1 VLATKG
7 RSSGAAA
14 KFVRRLLYC
23 GKAAGLFDLQVPPPA
38 LTPAVLDDLAMTSKY
53 PERGSHFDV
62 SRWLHGSVEDASLY
76 IEIAWRAELDWI
88 TKAEGAS
95 RLLHSFRISP
105 RETARCPLYEAVEL
119 LREIGGRAAEDQN
132 LADRIVLF
140 VRDGVAEGQ
149 SLRSLPPDE
158 ADLRQLLYD
167 AVVVLPGSAGG
178 YDGRFID
185 SSAEELVG
193 DVAEE
198 AQPSIRAQRRRLL
211 VKSGQVSLMMNRP
224 VPADTG
230 RSVFID
236 AATTEEDLLAESASA
251 ARTLL
256 GSGWRLIEGAGDGAT
271 GILVAREDRRAVEE
285 AEEDDASLG
294 FCAPVLLDRHL
305 TDVREKARL
314 LCDRLHVTDEPVR
327 SAVLEAAGNHDI
339 GKDYPPW
346 QRAVGCFGKPAVA
359 KSGQASFDHA
369 INRGYRHELG
379 SVANLQQ
386 AASIAS
392 VEPRGI
398 DLCLHL
404 IAAHHGHAR
413 PGFRIQAAGPILTNA
428 LQQAIEA
435 TPTRFARVQTTYGWW
450 TLAWLEAL
458 VKAADVLASRDEE
471 VR

>member
-1 VLATKG
+1 
-7 RSSGAAA
+7 
-14 KFVRRLLYC
+14 
-23 GKAAGLFDLQVPPPA
+23 
-38 LTPAVLDDLAMTSKY
+38 MTSKY
-53 PERGSHFDV
+53 PKRGSHFDI
-62 SRWLHGSVEDASLY
+62 SRWLHGSVDDASLY

-88 TKAEGAS
+88 TEAEGAS
-95 RLLHSFRISP
+95 RLLHSFPISP

-119 LREIGGRAAEDQN
+119 LREICRRAAEDRN
-132 LADRIVLF
+132 LTDRIVLF

-149 SLRSLPPDE
+149 AVPSLPADE
-158 ADLRQLLYD
+158 QELRRLLYD
-167 AVVVLPGSAGG
+167 AVVVLPRSAGG
-178 YDGRFID
+178 YDGHFIN
-185 SSAEELVG
+185 SSAKEPVD

-211 VKSGQVSLMMNRP
+211 VKSGQVSLM
-224 VPADTG
+224 ADTSVPG
-230 RSVFID
+230 DDDRSVFID
-236 AATTEEDLLAESASA
+236 AETTEEDLLAESASA
-251 ARTLL
+251 VKTLL
-256 GSGWRLIEGAGDGAT
+256 GSGWRLIEGAGDGST
-271 GILVAREDRRAVEE
+271 GILVAREDRGAVEE

-314 LCDRLHVTDEPVR
+314 LCERLHMTDGPVR

-346 QRAVGCFGKPAVA
+346 QRAIGCFGKPAVA
-359 KSGQASFDHA
+359 KSGQASFDHS

-386 AASIAS
+386 AAPIAS
-392 VEPRGI
+392 LDPCGI

-413 PGFRIQAAGPILTNA
+413 PGFRIQASGPILTGA
-428 LQQAIEA
+428 LNDAIEA
-435 TPTRFARVQTTYGWW
+435 TPARFARVQTTYGWW